1 MAAVQ
6 PYGFTTPHGSSAT
19 RTRMLAAPDG
29 GGGGSPPSLHGGRP
43 TCRGRQA
50 PCRSPRVPTPGRENR
65 PRRSAA
71 GPERVK
77 GVTPLAE
84 GGRGGEGRWRRER
97 PGGRRAARRNKTSL
111 FESLRPDSH
120 DWTRRSAGRPR
131 PRPRLALSARGEPG
145 PSSPRDRKSVV

>member
-19 RTRMLAAPDG
+19 RKRMLAAPDG
-29 GGGGSPPSLHGGRP
+29 GGGGSPPSLHGSRP

-50 PCRSPRVPTPGRENR
+50 PCRSPRVPTLGRENR
-65 PRRSAA
+65 LRRSAA

-84 GGRGGEGRWRRER
+84 GGWGGEGRWQRER
-97 PGGRRAARRNKTSL
+97 P
-111 FESLRPDSH
+111 
-120 DWTRRSAGRPR
+120 AGEGPPGETRPR
-131 PRPRLALSARGEPG
+131 CLRA
-145 PSSPRDRKSVV
+145 